1 MTNRLIRLLE
11 YIPVFG
17 AFVRSARLG
26 GYAER
31 LAFVLNILALWLLAV
46 IWVGY
51 PLLIVTMLSMTGL
64 YLFGLVYLASE
75 GIRSRWRSRGR
86 A

>member
-1 MTNRLIRLLE
+1 MTNRLIHLLE

-17 AFVRSARLG
+17 AFLRSARLG

-31 LAFVLNILALWLLAV
+31 LAFALNILALWLLAV
-46 IWVGY
+46 MWFGY
-51 PLLIVTMLSMTGL
+51 PLLIVTMLSLTAL
-64 YLFGLVYLASE
+64 YLFGLVYLTSE
-75 GIRSRWRSRGR
+75 GLRSRWRSRGR